1 LILFKINE
9 KAALAISAMAA
20 FLLLLCLYI
29 QSNGMLEGGQD
40 SYNHFLISKYAFKYP
55 NLLLDQWGKP
65 VYTILAH
72 PFCAFGLQAA
82 VLFNILC
89 LTFAA
94 FLVGLTV
101 LKLELKYAWLA
112 CWICVFCPISL
123 GNAIATLTEPLNMLM
138 LSAAFYMWV
147 TDKKITAT
155 LLFSFLPWIRTEG
168 FVIIVPFLV
177 YLIVSKQLKYIPWL
191 IAGTLIF
198 NILGWYQTGKP
209 FWFITENPYFKVETE
224 ADRFAPEPGSF
235 LFYIRDNKNIFGN
248 LTLIFSALGAAYFTF
263 KYFFKKL
270 IIKQAAFIFWVI
282 AGVFVA
288 YYFAHSFIIWRG
300 MLGTHGMTRVMMVIV
315 PCIAFFAV
323 YFFNVLFKMLGSK
336 YNILKPVLLLLFAFI
351 TTYQSYRVKGYPTQ
365 FYNFNKTS
373 VKQIT
378 HVKNLD
384 LAYQYLEKNYLTGYV
399 IYHQLPIFD
408 VRYGRDPFA
417 KPLSPDWKTAYIW
430 SIDLDA
436 NWAPKNSIIIWDRF
450 HAQREGNMPF
460 EKISTAK
467 DYKLLTLF
475 TENDSAASDNDIYI
489 FQKIN

>member
-1 LILFKINE
+1 
-9 KAALAISAMAA
+9 
-20 FLLLLCLYI
+20 
-29 QSNGMLEGGQD
+29 
-40 SYNHFLISKYAFKYP
+40 
-55 NLLLDQWGKP
+55 
-65 VYTILAH
+65 
-72 PFCAFGLQAA
+72 
-82 VLFNILC
+82 
-89 LTFAA
+89 
-94 FLVGLTV
+94 
-101 LKLELKYAWLA
+101 
-112 CWICVFCPISL
+112 
-123 GNAIATLTEPLNMLM
+123 
-138 LSAAFYMWV
+138 
-147 TDKKITAT
+147 
-155 LLFSFLPWIRTEG
+155 
-168 FVIIVPFLV
+168 
-177 YLIVSKQLKYIPWL
+177 
-191 IAGTLIF
+191 
-198 NILGWYQTGKP
+198 
-209 FWFITENPYFKVETE
+209 
-224 ADRFAPEPGSF
+224 
-235 LFYIRDNKNIFGN
+235 
-248 LTLIFSALGAAYFTF
+248 
-263 KYFFKKL
+263 
-270 IIKQAAFIFWVI
+270 
-282 AGVFVA
+282 
-288 YYFAHSFIIWRG
+288 
-300 MLGTHGMTRVMMVIV
+300 
-315 PCIAFFAV
+315 
-323 YFFNVLFKMLGSK
+323 MLGSK